1 MSGGDKTHL
10 TTGSGQDLKTRK
22 EPLMK
27 TYYINLYNG
36 KREIYVSYHITAE
49 SKQEAVTRA
58 INDQL
63 ATTPR
68 YQIEVVEVRAD

>member
-1 MSGGDKTHL
+1 
-10 TTGSGQDLKTRK
+10 
-22 EPLMK
+22 MK